1 MNEWPPTTPPLPKP
15 KDEKEPSPEENQEVL
30 GVSEIMEK
38 IERGER
44 PSLEEEK
51 ILKENIEDAILRRGS
66 EKTAPEEM
74 TLEEEEKREEE
85 KEILAAYLKGVEME
99 WFMEGDITRMAIDFD
114 LETIKF
120 NKLENREKKEKEVN
134 SKKEEF
140 KNDLADREIM
150 VEDFEEMEEAKK
162 KMEKELTEQVLDHED
177 ILAQIKN
184 EELNF
189 DELGKAKLKEMI
201 YNLREND
208 QNLLDLHKFEYYF
221 EDVNKL
227 VEEYHTEKVYIIK
240 MLEEALEAYDQ
251 IIILLEKK
259 EEELKPEEQEIL
271 EKMFKWIKENKGR
284 LTILAILTMLGALG
298 LIYGPGL
305 LAGMAGEKVAETIAE
320 EGIKTIAEKAGAK
333 KLGLLGIMGG
343 AGLLGAVLY
352 KLSQI
357 KEEDV
362 DDIMSK
368 ICGVSIAHRKTTT
381 EKS

>member
-1 MNEWPPTTPPLPKP
+1 MNNEFPPQ
-15 KDEKEPSPEENQEVL
+15 ENQEVL

-44 PSLEEEK
+44 PSSEEEK
-51 ILKENIEDAILRRGS
+51 ILKENIEEAILRRGR
-66 EKTAPEEM
+66 EETAPEEM
-74 TLEEEEKREEE
+74 ILEEEEKREEE
-85 KEILAAYLKGVEME
+85 KKMMAAYLKGVEME

-114 LETIKF
+114 LETVKF
-120 NKLENREKKEKEVN
+120 NKLENREEKEKEVN
-134 SKKEEF
+134 NKKEEF
-140 KNDLADREIM
+140 KNDLAGREIM
-150 VEDFEEMEEAKK
+150 VEEFEEMEEAKK
-162 KMEKELTEQVLDHED
+162 KMENDLADQVLDHED

-184 EELNF
+184 EEINF
-189 DELGKAKLKEMI
+189 DELGRAKLKEMI
-201 YNLREND
+201 YDLREND

-221 EDVNKL
+221 EDINKL
-227 VEEYHTEKVYIIK
+227 VEEYHTEKIYIIK

-259 EEELKPEEQEIL
+259 EEELKPEEQEML
-271 EKMFKWIKENKGR
+271 EKLFKWMKEHKGR

-305 LAGMAGEKVAETIAE
+305 LAGMAGEEAAEKIVE
-320 EGIKTIAEKAGAK
+320 EGIKAIAEKAEAK
-333 KLGLLGIMGG
+333 KIGLLGIMGG

-362 DDIMSK
+362 DDFMSK
-368 ICGVSIAHRKTTT
+368 ICGVSISHRKK
-381 EKS
+381 EKSD

>member
-1 MNEWPPTTPPLPKP
+1 MSNEFPPTTLPPIPE
-15 KDEKEPSPEENQEVL
+15 DETEIETNPEENQEVL

-38 IERGER
+38 IERGEK
-44 PSLEEEK
+44 PSREEEK

-74 TLEEEEKREEE
+74 TMEEEEKREKE
-85 KEILAAYLKGVEME
+85 KEMLAAYLKGVEME

-120 NKLENREKKEKEVN
+120 NKLENRGKKEKEVN

-201 YNLREND
+201 YNLKEND
-208 QNLLDLHKFEYYF
+208 QNLLDLNKFEYYF
-221 EDVNKL
+221 EGIDDL
-227 VEEYHTEKVYIIK
+227 VEEYHTEKIYIIK

-259 EEELKPEEQEIL
+259 EEELKPEERKML
-271 EKMFKWIKENKGR
+271 EKLFQFIKENPK
-284 LTILAILTMLGALG
+284 LT
-298 LIYGPGL
+298 L
-305 LAGMAGEKVAETIAE
+305 LAVLAFLLG
-320 EGIKTIAEKAGAK
+320 
-333 KLGLLGIMGG
+333 LGLLTCGMPGIPGMPGAPGMPGMPGVGGIVTALKTAGGVAGG
-343 AGLLGAVLY
+343 AGLLGAALY

-362 DDIMSK
+362 DDFMSK
-368 ICGVSIAHRKTTT
+368 ICGVSISHRKKTT